1 MAAYSICPIQRP
13 TSRRLGAVAIKR
25 AKEPIRR
32 HERSCLSECGSHA
45 TIALHIGRYEEAELH
60 GAYALLP
67 QVSRGMLLMH
77 DANFFGGAYLE
88 ALNAKGGRALFALPS
103 TVGVQR
109 RRNLPDGSYLAL
121 LKPNAQAVY
130 TMQQP
135 VWVRVIEYQLTDE
148 RLGEP

>member
-1 MAAYSICPIQRP
+1 
-13 TSRRLGAVAIKR
+13 
-25 AKEPIRR
+25 
-32 HERSCLSECGSHA
+32 
-45 TIALHIGRYEEAELH
+45 
-60 GAYALLP
+60 
-67 QVSRGMLLMH
+67 MLLMH

-88 ALNAKGGRALFALPS
+88 ALNAKGVRALFALPS

-130 TMQQP
+130 PMQQP

-148 RLGEP
+148 RLGEPGQAYRLATTWLNPPTAPAKELPVPRHEPWDNAIVLHQLKTHLRPPHPPLPPHT